1 MKLFLFPRVFR
12 IIGWIVFVPSLVLSI
27 PLLMYGTLNLS
38 GLTETIANDTAII
51 GIALGSLFITCS
63 RERIEDEMTGAI
75 RLRSLLSA
83 LYAYVAFLVMET
95 LVVNGMYYF
104 YVMAANLVAFPII
117 FTLRF
122 RYEMHK
128 YYTVSDEEQN

>member
-1 MKLFLFPRVFR
+1 MKLFLFPRIFR
-12 IIGWIVFVPSLVLSI
+12 VIGWIAFVPSLVLGI
-27 PLLMYGTLNLS
+27 LLMYGALSFS

-83 LYAYVAFLVMET
+83 LYAYVTFLVIET
-95 LVVNGMYYF
+95 LVVNGMDYF

-117 FTLRF
+117 FALRF

-128 YYTVSDEEQN
+128 YYSSGDEEQD